1 MRAERTG
8 DESSSSIGRKGAAP
22 GPRSRGIGSDLHPT
36 QQAWLDQDVA
46 RCGFCQPSQIMA
58 AVATVHQVHE
68 QGRDITDA
76 DLDQIRNICR
86 CGTYFRIRQAI
97 KAAAANM

>member
-1 MRAERTG
+1 MQR
-8 DESSSSIGRKGAAP
+8 
-22 GPRSRGIGSDLHPT
+22 
-36 QQAWLDQDVA
+36 AWLDQDVA
-46 RCGFCQPSQIMA
+46 QCGFCQPGQIMA
-58 AVATVHQVHE
+58 AVATVHHVHS

-86 CGTYFRIRQAI
+86 CGTYFRIRQAM